1 MQSPRKVHGGSVPK
15 QTTETAQAQMVEEEE
30 EQERERESGTAAN
43 SEEKPNNHS
52 WKERKKTIQK
62 VKNSG

>member
-30 EQERERESGTAAN
+30 DQERERESGTAAN
-43 SEEKPNNHS
+43 SENEELGMRRGQTHTLAATSPGK
-52 WKERKKTIQK
+52 
-62 VKNSG
+62 

>member
-1 MQSPRKVHGGSVPK
+1 MQSPRKKVHGGSVPK

-43 SEEKPNNHS
+43 SEEEKPNNHS
-52 WKERKKTIQK
+52 WKERIKQFRK
-62 VKNSG
+62 

>member
-1 MQSPRKVHGGSVPK
+1 
-15 QTTETAQAQMVEEEE
+15 MVEEEE